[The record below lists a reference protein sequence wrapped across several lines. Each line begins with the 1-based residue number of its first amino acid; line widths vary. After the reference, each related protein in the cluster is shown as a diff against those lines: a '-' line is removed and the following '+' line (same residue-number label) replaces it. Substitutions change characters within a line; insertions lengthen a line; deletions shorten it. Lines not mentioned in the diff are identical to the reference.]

1 MELFRG
7 LCSLL
12 QIQLEINTLKEQ
24 AVLLSE
30 AEVKVLQA
38 QINPHFLFNA
48 LNTISYYCRS
58 NPERAKDLIIYLAQ
72 YYRHSLNNESVFIN
86 FKQEIKHIQAYVN
99 IEMARFGER
108 LKVTYNIP
116 DYLDFNL
123 PCLILQPLVE
133 NAIKHGVL
141 PRENGGTV
149 EIGGASWKKRAPL
162 RVR

>member
-1 MELFRG
+1 M
-7 LCSLL
+7 
-12 QIQLEINTLKEQ
+12 
-24 AVLLSE
+24 
-30 AEVKVLQA
+30 
-38 QINPHFLFNA
+38 
-48 LNTISYYCRS
+48 
-58 NPERAKDLIIYLAQ
+58 
-72 YYRHSLNNESVFIN
+72 
-86 FKQEIKHIQAYVN
+86 N

-149 EIGGASWKKRAPL
+149 EIGAAPHGRNVRLYVYDNGVGIPGKSCPICWKSSLPPYGKKITDPSGNP
-162 RVR
+162 